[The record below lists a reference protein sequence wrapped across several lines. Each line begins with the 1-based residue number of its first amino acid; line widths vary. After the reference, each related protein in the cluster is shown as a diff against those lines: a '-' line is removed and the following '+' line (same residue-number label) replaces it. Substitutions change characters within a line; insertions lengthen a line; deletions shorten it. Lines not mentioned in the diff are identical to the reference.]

1 MPLAQLMW
9 SNTILSLCHAHRRQ
23 TRLVKIP
30 DLQKTLESVPHARLK
45 ALQKFKGLPC
55 SLKGLVK
62 FIEVVR
68 IFEMEGRES
77 ERERGE
83 REGESDP
90 TTLRR

>member
-1 MPLAQLMW
+1 M
-9 SNTILSLCHAHRRQ
+9 
-23 TRLVKIP
+23 
-30 DLQKTLESVPHARLK
+30 ESVPHARLK

-62 FIEVVR
+62 FTEVVR

-83 REGESDP
+83 RERERSDYITKVTAMMQQQEAKIQLSCSGVDNP
-90 TTLRR
+90 WTTAQEGFY